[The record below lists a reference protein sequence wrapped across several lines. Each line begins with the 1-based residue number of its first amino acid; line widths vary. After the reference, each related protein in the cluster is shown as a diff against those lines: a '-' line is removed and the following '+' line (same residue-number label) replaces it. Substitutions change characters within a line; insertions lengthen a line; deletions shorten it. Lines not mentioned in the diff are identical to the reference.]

1 MTKNPIMHSS
11 CQTYNPVSKYK
22 KIKIKKKNIK
32 KLKKTFLYFSFFLF
46 LQSIYDKQIK
56 LKYSNDFFII
66 IIESIGIFSF

>member
-1 MTKNPIMHSS
+1 MTKTPIMHSS
-11 CQTYNPVSKYK
+11 CQTCKPISKYK

-56 LKYSNDFFII
+56 LKYSDDFFII
-66 IIESIGIFSF
+66 VLESIVIFSV

>member
-1 MTKNPIMHSS
+1 MHSS